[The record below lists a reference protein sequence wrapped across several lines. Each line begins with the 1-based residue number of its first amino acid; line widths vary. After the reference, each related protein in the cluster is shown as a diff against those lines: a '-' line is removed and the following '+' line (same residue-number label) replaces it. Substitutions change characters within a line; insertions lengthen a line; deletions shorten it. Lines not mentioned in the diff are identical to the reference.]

1 MGTFIFIVI
10 MSGLGY
16 FILRMKNESKI
27 EKFLIRQGN
36 KKPTNQDI
44 YEELNKR
51 KRILREMQFVT
62 IQDKKQNDFID
73 NELIAAVENNFGK
86 SIKENKKSWK
96 QLGDEYEEQIAEYY
110 KSLGYEVIERGKT
123 LGRKDGGID
132 LIAKK
137 ESQTILI
144 QCKNRNTRIKQTNI
158 KQFLF
163 DTDKFIE
170 ENKIIEEI
178 ELLYVIANDVLD
190 NGAKWLLKNERK
202 NLNYKVIP
210 YLDI

>member
-1 MGTFIFIVI
+1 

-51 KRILREMQFVT
+51 KRILKEMQFVT

-137 ESQTILI
+137 ENQTILI
-144 QCKNRNTRIKQTNI
+144 QCKNRNTRIKQI
-158 KQFLF
+158 EIMKFIFQ
-163 DTDKFIE
+163 TDKFIK
-170 ENKIIEEI
+170 ENNIKEEI
-178 ELLYVIANDVLD
+178 ELLYIVANNVLD
-190 NGAKWLLKNERK
+190 DGAKWTLNNERK
-202 NLNYKVIP
+202 NLNYQVIA
-210 YLDI
+210 YLEN

>member
-16 FILRMKNESKI
+16 FILRMNNESKI

-51 KRILREMQFVT
+51 KRILKEMQFVT

-86 SIKENKKSWK
+86 KEKELTKKEI
-96 QLGDEYEEQIAEYY
+96 GDMYEEFIAEHYR
-110 KSLGYEVIERGKT
+110 SLGYEVEERGKL
-123 LGRKDGGID
+123 LGRADKGID
-132 LIAKK
+132 LIATKDK
-137 ESQTILI
+137 ELLLI
-144 QCKNRNTRIKQTNI
+144 QCKNWAVTTKIEKKHLSEFIGDVAVYLEKYQNINYEVLRRIYVMSNQSLHGSAKHYLRENE
-158 KQFLF
+158 KFL
-163 DTDKFIE
+163 E
-170 ENKIIEEI
+170 C
-178 ELLYVIANDVLD
+178 LH
-190 NGAKWLLKNERK
+190 
-202 NLNYKVIP
+202 IP
-210 YLDI
+210 MK